1 MTGLVEFPESDSNDS
16 RIGGLSVSL
25 ADPDG
30 RVIGGSAAGNLI
42 AATPVQVGFRTRT
55 CRWSEER
62 GEGQVF
68 LGNLDGFLFP
78 LKDV

>member
-1 MTGLVEFPESDSNDS
+1 MTGSIEFPESDSNDS
-16 RIGGLSVSL
+16 GIGGLSVSL

-30 RVIGGSAAGNLI
+30 RVIGGSVAGILI

-55 CRWSEER
+55 CHWSEEK

-68 LGNLDGFLFP
+68 LGNLDGFLFSM
-78 LKDV
+78 KDV